1 MKPRPV
7 WPVLVGT
14 GVLLGLGIPLSRLAA
29 AEGAQALAFT
39 LWPTALAGTLLALLA
54 ARRHGVPAWSP
65 ALLRFGAIAG
75 LLGHALPMS
84 ALFWL
89 SAHAGAGF
97 SALAFTLPPV
107 FTLAIALLLGL
118 ERWHWLRTA
127 AVGVGLAGAL
137 LLVAGGGGTFEAS
150 PAAVLVLLAI
160 PALIGAGNVYRAQR
174 LPAGVPGEWLGAL
187 TLLSSSLALAA
198 IGLLG
203 DATLRPA
210 QAAAWGWL
218 AAQAVALVGGYLL
231 YFELQRR
238 AEPVTFSFM
247 GYVVML
253 TGVAAGTGLFGERL
267 PASTAPALA
276 LIASALWLIR
286 RAGLAAAPARIDP
299 PPVRRNI
306 SS

>member
-1 MKPRPV
+1 MNPRPV
-7 WPVLVGT
+7 WPVLLGT
-14 GVLLGLGIPLSRLAA
+14 GVLLGLGIPLSKLAA

-39 LWPTALAGTLLALLA
+39 LWPTALAGALLALLA

-97 SALAFTLPPV
+97 AALAFTLPPV
-107 FTLAIALLLGL
+107 FTLAIGLLLGL
-118 ERWHWLRTA
+118 ERWRWLRLA
-127 AVGVGLAGAL
+127 AVAVGLAGAL
-137 LLVAGGGGTFEAS
+137 LLVAGRGGSFEAS
-150 PAAVLVLLAI
+150 SAAVAVLLVI

-174 LPAGVPGEWLGAL
+174 LPAGVPGGWLGAL
-187 TLLSSSLALAA
+187 MLLSSSLALAA

-203 DATLRPA
+203 DAALLPSS
-210 QAAAWGWL
+210 AAAWGWL

-267 PASTAPALA
+267 PPSTWPALA
-276 LIASALWLIR
+276 LIVAALWLIQ
-286 RAGLAAAPARIDP
+286 RAGRAPAVQRTHP
-299 PPVRRNI
+299 LAPRNCP
-306 SS
+306 